1 MSKKCFKCQKTFT
14 EEEFAKHELECN
26 SHYFENEMENL
37 IPCDICN
44 NLIPFEE
51 YENHINFCGLEQP
64 IYIPLNIPLNFSS
77 NTSPNPESLQNFINE
92 TNSLINLLNSI
103 SPPDIEDEYEELSQ
117 LDEDNN
123 KKHIQDLKNISK
135 IIKTKEEF
143 NCPICFDT
151 FKIDEEIRQLNC
163 NHMMC
168 IECSSDWFQEN
179 VKCPIC
185 MKEFEENT

>member
-77 NTSPNPESLQNFINE
+77 NL
-92 TNSLINLLNSI
+92 
-103 SPPDIEDEYEELSQ
+103 
-117 LDEDNN
+117 
-123 KKHIQDLKNISK
+123 
-135 IIKTKEEF
+135 
-143 NCPICFDT
+143 
-151 FKIDEEIRQLNC
+151 
-163 NHMMC
+163 
-168 IECSSDWFQEN
+168 
-179 VKCPIC
+179 
-185 MKEFEENT
+185 